1 VTPVAKSI
9 DPSQLGSA
17 IAEMLGL
24 LHEDV
29 VEQVNERGEKAV
41 KKLVQLT
48 KRNAPKVSGNYAKSI
63 TYKVVNKVGGCKEYI
78 WGAKSPEHRKTH
90 LLVNGHLG
98 PDGRR
103 VPGDPFLEN
112 ALDTVL
118 PEYEADVE
126 EVLSE

>member
-1 VTPVAKSI
+1 MLPVAKSI
-9 DPSQLGSA
+9 DPSQLGGA
-17 IAEMLGL
+17 VAELLGMF
-24 LHEDV
+24 HEDT
-29 VEQVNERGEKAV
+29 VEKLNDAGERAI
-41 KKLVQLT
+41 KKLVSTT
-48 KRNAPKVSGNYAKSI
+48 KKTAPRVSGNYAKSI
-63 TYKVVNKVGGCKEYI
+63 THKVVVKVGGCKDFI

-103 VPGDPFLEN
+103 VPGDPFLED

>member
-1 VTPVAKSI
+1 MTPVAKSI

-17 IAEMLGL
+17 ISDLLGVY
-24 LHEDV
+24 HEDI
-29 VEQVNERGEKAV
+29 VERLNAAGVRAI
-41 KKLVQLT
+41 KKLVAVT
-48 KRNAPKVSGNYAKSI
+48 RRTAPRESGRYAKSI
-63 TYKVVNKVGGCKEYI
+63 THKAVVKVGGCKTFI
-78 WGAKSPEHRKTH
+78 WGAKDPEYRKTH

-103 VPGDPFLEN
+103 VPGNPFLEK

>member
-1 VTPVAKSI
+1 MLLVAKSI

-17 IAEMLGL
+17 ISELLGVY
-24 LHEDV
+24 HEDV
-29 VEQVNERGEKAV
+29 VERLNDAGDRAI
-41 KKLVQLT
+41 KKLVSIT
-48 KRNAPKVSGNYAKSI
+48 KKTAPRISGNYAKSI
-63 TYKVVNKVGGCKEYI
+63 THKVVAKLGGCKEFI
-78 WGAKSPEHRKTH
+78 WGAKAPEHQKTH

-103 VPGDPFLEN
+103 VPGNPFLEK

>member
-1 VTPVAKSI
+1 MKPVAKSI

-17 IAEMLGL
+17 VSELLGMF
-24 LHEDV
+24 HEDV
-29 VEQVNERGEKAV
+29 VEKLNDAGDRAI
-41 KKLVQLT
+41 KKLVSIT
-48 KRNAPKVSGNYAKSI
+48 RKTAPRKSGRYAKNI
-63 TYKVVNKVGGCKEYI
+63 THKAVVKVGGCKEYI
-78 WGAKSPEHRKTH
+78 WGAKAPEHRKTH

-103 VPGDPFLEN
+103 VPGDPFLEK